1 MKKINVVIADDHPIV
16 LLGVREVI
24 QRDGRFEV
32 VGEATS
38 SSQLIDKLRSEKP
51 EVVITDFHM
60 PGDSTFG
67 DGLKLI
73 EYLTRRFVDTQILVL
88 TMMSNSLILTRLHE
102 LGVMGV
108 IQKNHLHE
116 EIDNALNAIAS
127 RRNYQSPV
135 QDADSVMHNAQQV
148 KDRFVDLSLREM
160 EVLRLFVAG
169 HSVTAIA
176 RMVNR
181 SIKTVSAQKVSAMRK
196 LEVTTDQA
204 LVTYCVKAGKFQ

>member
-1 MKKINVVIADDHPIV
+1 MKKIKVVIADDHPIV

-24 QRDGRFEV
+24 QRDARFEV

-38 SSQLIDKLRSEKP
+38 SSQLIDRLQSEKP
-51 EVVITDFHM
+51 DVVITDFHM

-88 TMMSNSLILTRLHE
+88 TMMSNNLIVSRLHE

-116 EIDNALNAIAS
+116 EIENALNALAL

-135 QDADSVMHNAQQV
+135 QEAMSVIHNQQQINE
-148 KDRFVDLSLREM
+148 RFASLSLREM

-169 HSVTAIA
+169 HSVTDIA

-181 SIKTVSAQKVSAMRK
+181 SSKTVSAQKVSAMRK
-196 LEVTTDQA
+196 LEVSTDQT
-204 LVTYCVKAGKFQ
+204 LVTYCVNAGKFQ

>member
-1 MKKINVVIADDHPIV
+1 MKKIKVVIADDHPIV

-24 QRDGRFEV
+24 QRDARFEV

-38 SSQLIDKLRSEKP
+38 SSQLIDRLQSEKP
-51 EVVITDFHM
+51 DVVITDFHM

-88 TMMSNSLILTRLHE
+88 TMMSNNLIVSRLHE

-116 EIDNALNAIAS
+116 EIENALNALAL

-135 QDADSVMHNAQQV
+135 QDAISVIHNQQQINE
-148 KDRFVDLSLREM
+148 RFASLSLREM

-169 HSVTAIA
+169 HSVTDIA

-181 SIKTVSAQKVSAMRK
+181 SSKTVSAQKVSAMRK
-196 LEVTTDQA
+196 LEVSTDQA
-204 LVTYCVKAGKFQ
+204 LVTYCVNAGKFQ

>member
-1 MKKINVVIADDHPIV
+1 MKKIKVVIADDHPIV

-38 SSQLIDKLRSEKP
+38 SSQLIDRLQSEKP
-51 EVVITDFHM
+51 HVVITDFHM

-88 TMMSNSLILTRLHE
+88 TMMSNNLIVSRLHE

-116 EIDNALNAIAS
+116 EIENALNALAS

-135 QDADSVMHNAQQV
+135 QDAVSVIHNQQQV
-148 KDRFVDLSLREM
+148 DERFASLSLREM

-169 HSVTAIA
+169 HSVTDIA

-181 SIKTVSAQKVSAMRK
+181 SSKTVSAQKVSAMRK
-196 LEVTTDQA
+196 LVVSTDQA
-204 LVTYCVKAGKFQ
+204 LVTYCVNAGKFQ

>member
-1 MKKINVVIADDHPIV
+1 MKKIKVVIADDHPIV

-24 QRDGRFEV
+24 QRDARFEV

-38 SSQLIDKLRSEKP
+38 SSQLIDRLQSEKP
-51 EVVITDFHM
+51 DVVITDFHM

-88 TMMSNSLILTRLHE
+88 TMMSNNLIVSRLHE

-116 EIDNALNAIAS
+116 EIENALNALAL

-135 QDADSVMHNAQQV
+135 QEAMSVIHNQQQINE
-148 KDRFVDLSLREM
+148 RFASLSLREM

-169 HSVTAIA
+169 HSVTDIA

-181 SIKTVSAQKVSAMRK
+181 SSKTVSAQKVSAMRK
-196 LEVTTDQA
+196 LEVSTDQA
-204 LVTYCVKAGKFQ
+204 LVTYCVNAGKFQ

>member
-1 MKKINVVIADDHPIV
+1 MKKIKVVIADDHPIV

-38 SSQLIDKLRSEKP
+38 SSQLIDRLQSEKP
-51 EVVITDFHM
+51 DVVITDFHM

-88 TMMSNSLILTRLHE
+88 TMMSNNLIVSRLHE
-102 LGVMGV
+102 LGVVGV

-116 EIDNALNAIAS
+116 EIENALNALAS

-135 QDADSVMHNAQQV
+135 QDATSVIHNQQQV
-148 KDRFVDLSLREM
+148 DERFASLSLREM
-160 EVLRLFVAG
+160 EILRLFVAG
-169 HSVTAIA
+169 HSVTDIA

-181 SIKTVSAQKVSAMRK
+181 SSKTVSAQKVSAMRK
-196 LEVTTDQA
+196 LVVSTDQA
-204 LVTYCVKAGKFQ
+204 LVTYCVNAGKFQ

>member
-1 MKKINVVIADDHPIV
+1 MKKIKVVIADDHPIV

-24 QRDGRFEV
+24 QRDGRFIV

-38 SSQLIDKLRSEKP
+38 SSQLIDRLQSEKP
-51 EVVITDFHM
+51 DVVITDFHM

-88 TMMSNSLILTRLHE
+88 TMMSNNLIVSRLHE

-116 EIDNALNAIAS
+116 EIENALNALAS

-135 QDADSVMHNAQQV
+135 QEAISVIHNQQQV
-148 KDRFVDLSLREM
+148 DERFASLSLREM
-160 EVLRLFVAG
+160 EILRLFVAG
-169 HSVTAIA
+169 HSVTDIA
-176 RMVNR
+176 SMVNR
-181 SIKTVSAQKVSAMRK
+181 SSKTVSAQKVSAMRK
-196 LEVTTDQA
+196 LAVTTDQA
-204 LVTYCVKAGKFQ
+204 LVTYCVSAGKFQ

>member
-1 MKKINVVIADDHPIV
+1 MKKIKVVIADDHPIV

-24 QRDGRFEV
+24 QRDRRFEV

-38 SSQLIDKLRSEKP
+38 SSQLIDRLQSEKP
-51 EVVITDFHM
+51 DVVITDFHM

-73 EYLTRRFVDTQILVL
+73 EYLTRRFVDAQILVL
-88 TMMSNSLILTRLHE
+88 TMMSNNLIVSRLHE

-116 EIDNALNAIAS
+116 EIEHALNALAS

-135 QDADSVMHNAQQV
+135 QEALSVTHNQQQV
-148 KDRFVDLSLREM
+148 DERFASLSLREM

-169 HSVTAIA
+169 HSVTDIA

-181 SIKTVSAQKVSAMRK
+181 SSKTVSSQKVSAMRK
-196 LEVTTDQA
+196 LVVSTDQA
-204 LVTYCVKAGKFQ
+204 LVTYCVNAGKFQ

>member
-1 MKKINVVIADDHPIV
+1 MKKIKVVIADDHPIV

-24 QRDGRFEV
+24 QRDGRFIV

-38 SSQLIDKLRSEKP
+38 SSQLIDRLQSEKP
-51 EVVITDFHM
+51 DVVITDFHM

-88 TMMSNSLILTRLHE
+88 TMMSNNLIVSRLHE

-116 EIDNALNAIAS
+116 EIENALNALAS

-135 QDADSVMHNAQQV
+135 QEAISVIHNQQQV
-148 KDRFVDLSLREM
+148 DERFASLSLREM
-160 EVLRLFVAG
+160 EILRLFVAG
-169 HSVTAIA
+169 HSVTDIA

-181 SIKTVSAQKVSAMRK
+181 SSKTVSAQKVSAMRK
-196 LEVTTDQA
+196 LAVTTDQA
-204 LVTYCVKAGKFQ
+204 LVTYCVNAGKFQ

>member
-1 MKKINVVIADDHPIV
+1 MKKIKVVIADDHPIV

-38 SSQLIDKLRSEKP
+38 SSQLIDRLQSEKP
-51 EVVITDFHM
+51 DVVITDFHM

-88 TMMSNSLILTRLHE
+88 TMMSNNLIVSRLHE

-116 EIDNALNAIAS
+116 EIENALNALAS

-135 QDADSVMHNAQQV
+135 QDATSVIHNQQLV
-148 KDRFVDLSLREM
+148 DERFASLSLREM

-169 HSVTAIA
+169 HSVTDIA

-181 SIKTVSAQKVSAMRK
+181 SSKTVSAQKVSAMRK
-196 LEVTTDQA
+196 LVVSTDQA
-204 LVTYCVKAGKFQ
+204 LVTYCVNAGKFQ

>member
-1 MKKINVVIADDHPIV
+1 MKKIKVVIADDHPIV

-24 QRDGRFEV
+24 QRDARFEV

-38 SSQLIDKLRSEKP
+38 SSQLIDRLQSEKP
-51 EVVITDFHM
+51 DVVITDFHM

-88 TMMSNSLILTRLHE
+88 TMMSNNLIVSRLHE

-116 EIDNALNAIAS
+116 EIENALNALAL

-135 QDADSVMHNAQQV
+135 QDATSVIHNQQQINE
-148 KDRFVDLSLREM
+148 RFASLSLREM

-169 HSVTAIA
+169 HSVTDIA

-181 SIKTVSAQKVSAMRK
+181 SSKTVSAQKVSAMRK
-196 LEVTTDQA
+196 LEVSTDQA
-204 LVTYCVKAGKFQ
+204 LVTYCVNAGKFQ

>member
-38 SSQLIDKLRSEKP
+38 SSQLIEKLQSEKP

-88 TMMSNSLILTRLHE
+88 TMMSNSLIVTRLHE

-116 EIDNALNAIAS
+116 EIENALNAIAS

-135 QDADSVMHNAQQV
+135 QDATSVLHNPQQV
-148 KDRFVDLSLREM
+148 NERFADLSLREM

-181 SIKTVSAQKVSAMRK
+181 SSKTVSAQKVSAMRK

-204 LVTYCVKAGKFQ
+204 LVTYCVNAGKFQ

>member
-135 QDADSVMHNAQQV
+135 QDAESVMHNAQQV

>member
-1 MKKINVVIADDHPIV
+1 MKKIKVVIADDHPIV

-24 QRDGRFEV
+24 QREARFEV

-38 SSQLIDKLRSEKP
+38 SSQLIDRLQSEKP
-51 EVVITDFHM
+51 DVVITDFHM

-88 TMMSNSLILTRLHE
+88 TMMSNNLIVSRLHE

-116 EIDNALNAIAS
+116 EIENALNALAL

-135 QDADSVMHNAQQV
+135 QEAMSVIHNQQQINE
-148 KDRFVDLSLREM
+148 RFASLSLREM

-169 HSVTAIA
+169 HSVTDIA

-181 SIKTVSAQKVSAMRK
+181 SSKTVSAQKVSAMRK
-196 LEVTTDQA
+196 LEVSTDQA
-204 LVTYCVKAGKFQ
+204 LVTYCVNAGKFQ

>member
-1 MKKINVVIADDHPIV
+1 MKKIKVVIADDHPIV

-24 QRDGRFEV
+24 QRDGRFIV

-38 SSQLIDKLRSEKP
+38 SSQLIDRLQSEKP
-51 EVVITDFHM
+51 DVVITDFHM

-88 TMMSNSLILTRLHE
+88 TMMSNNLIVSRLHE

-116 EIDNALNAIAS
+116 EIENALNALAS

-135 QDADSVMHNAQQV
+135 QEAISVIHNQQQV
-148 KDRFVDLSLREM
+148 DERFASLSLREM
-160 EVLRLFVAG
+160 EILRLFVAG
-169 HSVTAIA
+169 RSVTDIA

-181 SIKTVSAQKVSAMRK
+181 STKTVSAQKVSAMRK
-196 LEVTTDQA
+196 LAVTTDQA
-204 LVTYCVKAGKFQ
+204 LVTYCVNAGKFQ

>member
-1 MKKINVVIADDHPIV
+1 MKKIKVVIADDHPIV

-24 QRDGRFEV
+24 QRDGRFIV

-38 SSQLIDKLRSEKP
+38 SSQLIDRLQSEKP
-51 EVVITDFHM
+51 DVVITDFHM

-73 EYLTRRFVDTQILVL
+73 EYLTRRFIDTQILVL
-88 TMMSNSLILTRLHE
+88 TMMSNSLIVLRLHE

-116 EIDNALNAIAS
+116 EIENALNALAS
-127 RRNYQSPV
+127 RRNYQSPE
-135 QDADSVMHNAQQV
+135 QEAISVIHNQQQV
-148 KDRFVDLSLREM
+148 DERFASLSLREM
-160 EVLRLFVAG
+160 EILRLFVAG
-169 HSVTAIA
+169 HSVTDIA

-181 SIKTVSAQKVSAMRK
+181 SSKTVSAQKVSAMRK
-196 LEVTTDQA
+196 LAVTTDQA
-204 LVTYCVKAGKFQ
+204 LVTYCVNAGKFQ